1 MMRLLLFLLCFI
13 TFTATGQE
21 SSASWQ
27 TATLGSPQLNI
38 QLPGTPTP
46 QVNKLPPAVREK
58 VKVYQSSYLKNKVEG
73 LVVTLMYA
81 EYSPDIESD
90 AKGAL
95 DGTNGQWETTGAKVS
110 VIATQDIKVSGRN
123 AVKQH
128 GKLIMGSEDH
138 DFTDIVIVQ
147 ANKLW
152 QVIIMTKAND
162 SSLQAMNRKIATS
175 LSF

>member
-1 MMRLLLFLLCFI
+1 MRLLLFLFCF
-13 TFTATGQE
+13 TSLAAAGQE

-27 TATLGSPQLNI
+27 AATLGSPPLNI

-46 QVNKLPPAVREK
+46 QATKLPQTVREK

-81 EYSPDIESD
+81 EYAPDIVSD

-110 VIATQDIKVSGRN
+110 VLATQDIKVSGRS
-123 AVKQH
+123 AMKQH
-128 GKLIMGSEDH
+128 GKLIIGSEEH

-162 SSLQAMNRKIATS
+162 ASLQAMNQKIATS

>member
-1 MMRLLLFLLCFI
+1 MRLLLFLFC
-13 TFTATGQE
+13 FTAFAASGQE

-27 TATLGSPQLNI
+27 AATLGSPPLNI
-38 QLPGTPTP
+38 QLPGVPTP
-46 QVNKLPPAVREK
+46 QATKLPQSAREK
-58 VKVYQSSYLKNKVEG
+58 VKVYQSSYLKNSIQG

-81 EYSPDIESD
+81 EYAPDIISD

-110 VIATQDIKVSGRN
+110 IIATQDIKVSGRS
-123 AVKQH
+123 AIKQH
-128 GKLIMGSEDH
+128 GKLINGGEEH

-152 QVIIMTKAND
+152 QVIIMTKSND
-162 SSLQAMNRKIATS
+162 ASLQAINQKIAKS
-175 LSF
+175 LTF